1 MKGRVKELREGAHIS
16 QKSLGHQIGISQ
28 QVISRIER
36 DARTMT
42 LEHLL
47 LLADYF
53 NVSSD
58 YILGRSM
65 SKRNMEEQRVLLDKL
80 QEKYDLI
87 QIYDSLKQE
96 QQEVVWSLM
105 DVLVAKMET
114 QNREKKI

>member
-1 MKGRVKELREGAHIS
+1 MQGRVKELRESAHLS
-16 QKSLGHQIGISQ
+16 QKSLGRQIGISQ

-36 DARTMT
+36 DAGTMT

-47 LLADYF
+47 ILADYF
-53 NVSSD
+53 DVSCD
-58 YILGRSM
+58 YILGRSL

-87 QIYDSLKQE
+87 RIYDSLKQE

-105 DVLVAKMET
+105 DVLVSKGET
-114 QNREKKI
+114 QSR